1 MTSVPPYTNL
11 LSPHLEYCIQAW
23 GPQHK
28 KDVELLE
35 HVQRR
40 ATEMIRDEAPLLQRK
55 AEGGGLVQLGEEK
68 GLKGPHCSLPV
79 LKGSF

>member
-1 MTSVPPYTNL
+1 
-11 LSPHLEYCIQAW
+11 
-23 GPQHK
+23 
-28 KDVELLE
+28 
-35 HVQRR
+35 
-40 ATEMIRDEAPLLQRK
+40 MIRDEAPLLQRK